1 MWQTRLLFLAATL
14 FGDRLHVAG
23 QQIPDCTRRCI
34 TINATPGCDIKNI
47 GCLCR
52 TQSSHAAVPQCIF
65 SICAS
70 SGAQTAISA
79 FDNLCIAA
87 VCRGNT
93 NTTSPAPPP
102 QDSPTSSPPSLP
114 SSPSTSQPP
123 VPPRSTSR
131 STDAGQS
138 SPSFSSSISTSTLPS
153 DDHVTVPSGSTS
165 PSQSQ
170 SSTAVG
176 AAPSDSTAQDADT
189 RSFSSGGLVGSII
202 GGLGGGLLVVA
213 IVGCFLWRRHKRSAG
228 FESIEISHLSS
239 TSSASNTI
247 RPIVLGGSAL
257 KTHKRLDSGSSG
269 YPLRYRDS
277 PDPYLSPIAPGD
289 DVAAAALAV
298 RPLVLDTSGRTY
310 PRRKGD
316 PPPLPPVLGPG
327 PSSPFTDVQSSVST
341 DHLSPGRTE
350 SPAVHVPSADLTP
363 SQLDIVQTMVNRGVH
378 GSAVVDVIQR
388 MIADN
393 ATPAPP
399 EYEYADSPAR

>member
-1 MWQTRLLFLAATL
+1 SSGSTA
-14 FGDRLHVAG
+14 
-23 QQIPDCTRRCI
+23 
-34 TINATPGCDIKNI
+34 GCDIKNI

-52 TQSSHAAVPQCIF
+52 TQSSHAAVPQCIS

-79 FDNLCIAA
+79 FDNLCLAA
-87 VCRGNT
+87 GRDT

-102 QDSPTSSPPSLP
+102 QGSSTSSPPPSLP

-123 VPPRSTSR
+123 APPRSTSKPI
-131 STDAGQS
+131 DAGQS
-138 SPSFSSSISTSTLPS
+138 SLSSSSSISTSTLPS
-153 DDHVTVPSGSTS
+153 DDHVTFPSGSAS
-165 PSQSQ
+165 PSKAQ

-176 AAPSDSTAQDADT
+176 AAPSDSTAEDAKA
-189 RSFSSGGLVGSII
+189 RSFSSGGLIGSII

-213 IVGCFLWRRHKRSAG
+213 IVACFIWRRRKRSAG
-228 FESIEISHLSS
+228 LESIEISHLSS

-247 RPIVLGGSAL
+247 RPIVLGGSTL

-277 PDPYLSPIAPGD
+277 PDPYLSPVAAPGE

-316 PPPLPPVLGPG
+316 PPPLPPALAT
-327 PSSPFTDVQSSVST
+327 SPFTDVQSSVST
-341 DHLSPGRTE
+341 DHLSPGQTD
-350 SPAVHVPSADLTP
+350 SPAIHVPSADLTP

-393 ATPAPP
+393 AMPAPP
-399 EYEYADSPAR
+399 EYDYADSPAR